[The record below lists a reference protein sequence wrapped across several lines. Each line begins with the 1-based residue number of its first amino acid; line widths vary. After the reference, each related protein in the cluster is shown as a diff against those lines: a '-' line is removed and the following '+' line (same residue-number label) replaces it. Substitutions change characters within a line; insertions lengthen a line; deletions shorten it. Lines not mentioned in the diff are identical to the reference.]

1 MGVYLERVNDV
12 SELKNLNKTELVG
25 LAEELRKH
33 IIECVSKTGGH
44 LASNLGVVD
53 LTIALHYV
61 FNSPV
66 DKLIWD
72 VGHQTY
78 THKILTE
85 RKDKFD
91 TLRQYNGL
99 SGFPKKAESCHDIFE
114 TGHTSTSISAAS
126 GMAEARD
133 ILGEKHEVI
142 AIIGDG
148 ALTGGQAYE
157 ALNNIGSKDTN
168 VIVIL
173 NDNQMS
179 ISPNTGGISNYL
191 NKIRTSILTSD
202 FKLNVEKWIES
213 IPKVGKYMKKTVEL
227 AQGSLESLI
236 IPGKLFEDMGV
247 TYLGPVDGHNIQEM
261 IDIFEKVK
269 KLKGPKLIHVKTIKG
284 KGYGIAEE
292 APCKFHGVGA
302 FDIDTGKATASSSGT
317 TYSQVFGSKLLEL
330 AEKNDK
336 IVAITAAMPEGTKLE
351 KFAEKYPNRFFD
363 VGIAEQHAVTF
374 AAGIA
379 TAGLKPFF
387 AVYSTFL
394 QRGYDQMIHD
404 VCMQKLPVVFCIDR
418 AGIVGEDGET
428 HQGVFDLSY
437 LSTIPNMTI
446 MVPKDKN
453 EFEEMLEFAAD
464 FNGPIAIRYP
474 RGQAGIS
481 SNISPKIEYGK
492 WETMIKGENIVII
505 ATGKMVSKAV
515 DIAEKLKEN
524 NVQAELVNARFVSPI
539 DHEML
544 LELGNKFKKV
554 YVIEDNIEHGGL
566 GTKVID
572 FYNENKLLKDIE
584 VTKLAFP
591 VTFIEHGKP
600 EELYNKYGLDVE
612 TIAGKIINDRT
623 GILSNIVNEKK

>member
-1 MGVYLERVNDV
+1 MSGYLERVNDI
-12 SELKNLNKTELVG
+12 SDLKKLDKAELVG
-25 LAEELRKH
+25 LAEEIRKY

-78 THKILTE
+78 THKILNK
-85 RKDKFD
+85 RKDKFH
-91 TLRQYNGL
+91 TLRKYNGL

-114 TGHTSTSISAAS
+114 TGHTSTSISAAL

-133 ILGEKHEVI
+133 ILGEKHDVI

-157 ALNNIGSKDTN
+157 ALNNMGSKDTN

-179 ISPNTGGISNYL
+179 ISQNTGGISNYL
-191 NKIRTSILTSD
+191 NRIRTSILISD

-213 IPKVGKYMKKTVEL
+213 IPKLGKYMKKTVEL

-236 IPGKLFEDMGV
+236 IPGKLFEDMGI

-261 IDIFEKVK
+261 TEIFEKVK

-302 FDIDTGKATASSSGT
+302 FDVETGKATSSSSGT
-317 TYSQVFGSKLLEL
+317 TYSQVFGNKLLKL
-330 AEKNDK
+330 AEENDK

-351 KFAEKYPNRFFD
+351 KFAQRYPNRFFD

-379 TAGLKPFF
+379 NAGLKPFF

-394 QRGYDQMIHD
+394 QRAYDQIIHD

-446 MVPKDKN
+446 MVPKDKTELEN
-453 EFEEMLEFAAD
+453 MLEFAAD
-464 FNGPIAIRYP
+464 FDGPIAIRYP
-474 RGQAGIS
+474 RGDVGVS
-481 SNISPKIEYGK
+481 SDVSEKIEYGK
-492 WETMIKGENIVII
+492 WQTLEQGKDIAII

-515 DIAEKLKEN
+515 DVAKKLKEKSI
-524 NVQAELVNARFVSPI
+524 QAELINARFVSPI
-539 DHEML
+539 DYEIL
-544 LELGNKFKKV
+544 LKLRKDFSKI

-572 FYNENKLLKDIE
+572 FYNDNKLLKDID
-584 VTKLAFP
+584 VMKLAFP

-600 EELYNKYGLDVE
+600 EELYKKYGLDVE
-612 TIAGKIINDRT
+612 TMVEKIIGN
-623 GILSNIVNEKK
+623 